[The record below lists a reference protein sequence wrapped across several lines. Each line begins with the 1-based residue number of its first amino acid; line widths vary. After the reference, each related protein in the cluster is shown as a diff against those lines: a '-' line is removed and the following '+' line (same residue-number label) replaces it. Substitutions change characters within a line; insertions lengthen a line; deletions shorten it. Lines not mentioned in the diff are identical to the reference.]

1 MEDVNEGKEVKEIE
15 PLEALEQLK
24 KLFDSIPNPFQ
35 GTRAEC
41 KIQNDQVDFIFEII
55 KKAL

>member
-1 MEDVNEGKEVKEIE
+1 MKDVNEVKEVKEIE
-15 PLEALEQLK
+15 LEALEQLK

-41 KIQNDQVDFIFEII
+41 KIQNDQVDLIFDII
-55 KKAL
+55 RKAL